1 MKLLLLRTEAIGS
14 SLFRVAVALVSCVLA
29 GPSMG
34 QTGQSGSQTPTGL
47 PGPQTQE
54 PNQSEDDPTRIVFF
68 SVREEYRNLRN
79 GAWNN
84 RLILRKDTAIMKGSR
99 FARPRGLLLRFDVP
113 VTATHLGQG
122 TRTGLGDLY
131 GQVLYIPYLSRNFAF
146 AAGTGIFL
154 PSATHKTLGT
164 GKWQVAPLAVPV
176 WYLPRRRGFFLVK
189 FQHLKSLAGP
199 SDRPDFNS
207 LLITP
212 AFFYR
217 PNKLWWIQADAES
230 NTDWERGKHTDFRV
244 GFQVGK
250 VITPRFALAV
260 KPEIPLG
267 GRRVGDWTLKVT
279 TTWYR

>member
-1 MKLLLLRTEAIGS
+1 MKRRTPGLTLWI
-14 SLFRVAVALVSCVLA
+14 AVALVSFVLA
-29 GPSMG
+29 GSAKG
-34 QTGQSGSQTPTGL
+34 QTTQSGSQTPTGL

-99 FARPRGLLLRFDVP
+99 FARPRGFLLRFDVP

-154 PSATHKTLGT
+154 PTATEKTLGT
-164 GKWQVAPLAVPV
+164 GKWQVAPLAVPI
-176 WYLPRRRGFFLVK
+176 WYLPRARGFFLVK
-189 FQHLKSLAGP
+189 FQNLKSVAGP
-199 SDRPDFNS
+199 RDRPDFNS

-217 PNKLWWIQADAES
+217 PARQWWIQVDAES
-230 NTDWERGKHTDFRV
+230 NTDWKRDSHTDFRV

-250 VITPRFALAV
+250 VITRRLALAV